1 MIIPIGG
8 VWRPGDSDLEDEP
21 DTFFGQ
27 QKPEPDPKPS
37 ANESNFRQI
46 FRYWTF

>member
-27 QKPEPDPKPS
+27 QKPEQKPEPEPKAS
-37 ANESNFRQI
+37 ANESNFR
-46 FRYWTF
+46 